1 MRIVWEIVRRITYEI
16 LGVKGVNSVL
26 VYVPDIFLIY
36 WYLVIMLLIPFLS
49 KAVHLS
55 AHKHALLL
63 KIKIPH
69 TNPNK
74 LVPFPFKTEKVFFLN
89 QERHLLVLN
98 PSVLLFRQ

>member
-1 MRIVWEIVRRITYEI
+1 
-16 LGVKGVNSVL
+16 
-26 VYVPDIFLIY
+26 
-36 WYLVIMLLIPFLS
+36 MLLIPFLS